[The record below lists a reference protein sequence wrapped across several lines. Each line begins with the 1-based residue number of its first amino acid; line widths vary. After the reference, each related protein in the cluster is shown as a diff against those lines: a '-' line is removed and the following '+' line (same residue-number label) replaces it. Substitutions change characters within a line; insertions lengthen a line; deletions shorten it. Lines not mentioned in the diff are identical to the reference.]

1 MSELASSSAPSSSNA
16 NDPVAAFERISHRIA
31 GLTAA
36 VEGFAAR
43 QQELHAR
50 DYGPDLAKI
59 HKRQD
64 DAKDAIWTLAERP
77 GVKLTPAG
85 IAEQIE
91 AAGAQVRARDHQ
103 AWAEAHR
110 AQQQATTALDAV
122 VASAR
127 TARMQWRWIWGAA
140 SGAFL
145 LGIVLCAIIPGVV
158 DRSVPTSWMWPERRA
173 ASVLG
178 MDGWSAGVRLMQV
191 SDPRQWR
198 ALREAAQL
206 SAANAD
212 AINAC
217 RDQAARTNKA
227 SACVIR
233 VEPVG
238 TAAIPHFGD

>member
-1 MSELASSSAPSSSNA
+1 MNELVSTSAPSSNSA
-16 NDPVAAFERISHRIA
+16 NDPVAAFERMSHKIA

-64 DAKDAIWTLAERP
+64 DAKHAILTLTDRP
-77 GVKLTPAG
+77 GVKLTPSE

-91 AAGAQVRARDHQ
+91 AAGARVRARDHQ

-110 AQQQATTALDAV
+110 AQLQATRALDAV
-122 VASAR
+122 VASAL
-127 TARMQWRWIWGAA
+127 TARMQRRWIWGAA
-140 SGAFL
+140 AAAFV
-145 LGIVLCAIIPGVV
+145 LGIILCAIVPGAV
-158 DRSVPTSWMWPERRA
+158 DRSVPPSWMWPEQRA

-206 SAANAD
+206 SAANA
-212 AINAC
+212 AVLKAC
-217 RDQAARTNKA
+217 RDHVARTKKA
-227 SACVIR
+227 SACAIR

-238 TAAIPHFGD
+238 TLE

>member
-1 MSELASSSAPSSSNA
+1 MNELVSTSAASSASA
-16 NDPVAAFERISHRIA
+16 NDPVAAFERMSHRIA

-64 DAKDAIWTLAERP
+64 DAKEAILVLADRP
-77 GVKLTPAG
+77 GVKLTPRD
-85 IAEQIE
+85 IAEQIG
-91 AAGAQVRARDHQ
+91 AAAAQVRERDHH
-103 AWAEAHR
+103 ALVEAHR
-110 AQQQATTALDAV
+110 AQLQATRALDAV
-122 VASAR
+122 VASAL
-127 TARMQWRWIWGAA
+127 TAQLQRRWLWGAA
-140 SGAFL
+140 AGAFL
-145 LGIVLCAIIPGVV
+145 LGIVVCAIIPGVV
-158 DRSVPTSWMWPERRA
+158 DSSVPTSWMWPEQRA
-173 ASVLG
+173 AAVLG
-178 MDGWSAGVRLMQV
+178 TDGWSAGMRLMQV

-212 AINAC
+212 ALRAC
-217 RDQAARTNKA
+217 RERAAGTKKA

-233 VEPVG
+233 VEPAKM
-238 TAAIPHFGD
+238 TQ

>member
-1 MSELASSSAPSSSNA
+1 M
-16 NDPVAAFERISHRIA
+16 SHRIA

-64 DAKDAIWTLAERP
+64 DARDAIWTLAERP
-77 GVKLTPAG
+77 GVKLTPRE

-103 AWAEAHR
+103 GWAEACR
-110 AQQQATTALDAV
+110 AQQQATRAFDAV
-122 VASAR
+122 VAPAL

-140 SGAFL
+140 AGAFL
-145 LGIVLCAIIPGVV
+145 LGIILCAIVPGVV
-158 DRSVPTSWMWPERRA
+158 DRSVPASWMWPERRA

-178 MDGWSAGVRLMQV
+178 MDGWSAGIRLMQV

-206 SAANAD
+206 VADNAD
-212 AINAC
+212 ALRAC
-217 RDQAARTNKA
+217 RDHVARTKKT
-227 SACVIR
+227 SACAIR

-238 TAAIPHFGD
+238 TTE

>member
-1 MSELASSSAPSSSNA
+1 MNELVSSSAPSPSTA
-16 NDPVAAFERISHRIA
+16 NDPVAAFERMSHRIA

-59 HKRQD
+59 HKRQE

-91 AAGAQVRARDHQ
+91 AAGAHVRARDHE
-103 AWAEAHR
+103 AWAEACR
-110 AQQQATTALDAV
+110 VQQQSAKALDAV

-127 TARMQWRWIWGAA
+127 TARLQWRSIWGAA

-191 SDPRQWR
+191 SDPVQWR

-212 AINAC
+212 ALKAC
-217 RDQAARTNKA
+217 RDHNERTKKVD
-227 SACVIR
+227 ACVIR

-238 TAAIPHFGD
+238 ATE

>member
-1 MSELASSSAPSSSNA
+1 MS
-16 NDPVAAFERISHRIA
+16 HKIA

-50 DYGPDLAKI
+50 DYGPDLAMI

-64 DAKDAIWTLAERP
+64 DARDAIWKLAERP
-77 GVKLTPAG
+77 GVKLTPRE

-91 AAGAQVRARDHQ
+91 VAGARVRSRDHNT
-103 AWAEAHR
+103 WAEAYG
-110 AQQQATTALDAV
+110 AQQQSARALDAV
-122 VASAR
+122 VASAL

-158 DRSVPTSWMWPERRA
+158 DRSVPASWMWPERRA
-173 ASVLG
+173 ASALDV
-178 MDGWSAGVRLMQV
+178 DGWSAGIHLMQV

-206 SAANAD
+206 SPANAD
-212 AINAC
+212 ALKAC
-217 RDQAARTNKA
+217 RDRAAQTKKVG
-227 SACVIR
+227 ACVIR
-233 VEPVG
+233 VAPVG
-238 TAAIPHFGD
+238 TTE